1 MQNSL
6 LPCRKCGESDYD
18 MWGGRGTQA
27 EMSCNSCG
35 QSESIQVSD
44 LFEYEE
50 RFGGNFDFDMN
61 TLRYPE
67 HAVDRAKKALIEEWN
82 TRAPDNTAQ
91 LREAL
96 DSSLQ
101 TNQAICKKMMMLQ
114 DLLLETISTFRHIGL
129 NMKFGDIPNKDAI
142 EGYCKKIE
150 TALAGK

>member
-1 MQNSL
+1 MQNSWEYC
-6 LPCRKCGESDYD
+6 PECGCKEYKRADWNNENQCAECMQEWFPDIDYTD
-18 MWGGRGTQA
+18 TVRGHLKASQPT
-27 EMSCNSCG
+27 
-35 QSESIQVSD
+35 
-44 LFEYEE
+44 
-50 RFGGNFDFDMN
+50 
-61 TLRYPE
+61 RYN
-67 HAVDRAKKALIEEWN
+67 K
-82 TRAPDNTAQ
+82 TRTDNTAQ